1 MKHRFRKCLSLAP
14 TLSFLC
20 VDVDAV
26 FDVSCKVP
34 DEVDVVW
41 RRADGEVANIDD
53 LLEAAPQVVDVDSV
67 ERVERLQLDSGA
79 PRQDPG
85 HPDVVDP
92 EHIVGFGRCVD

>member
-1 MKHRFRKCLSLAP
+1 M
-14 TLSFLC
+14 
-20 VDVDAV
+20 
-26 FDVSCKVP
+26 
-34 DEVDVVW
+34 
-41 RRADGEVANIDD
+41 
-53 LLEAAPQVVDVDSV
+53 VDVDSV